1 MMEVETYRREMA
13 EQALLVQGIERSGEC
28 SFRVCGPTAAD
39 VYPIVW
45 HGIVRGLDQESAW
58 LS

>member
-1 MMEVETYRREMA
+1 MA
-13 EQALLVQGIERSGEC
+13 EQALLVPGIERSGEC

-39 VYPIVW
+39 VYPIIW